1 MSTAET
7 SSPKGTG
14 KPGITL
20 KWLWMSEISF
30 RSPKSPLV
38 PPLTPL
44 RALAFLAKQA
54 SPKKIQTPR
63 TVSSLETSLLKVTL
77 AATGFPNI

>member
-20 KWLWMSEISF
+20 KWLWISEISF

-38 PPLTPL
+38 PLLTSL
-44 RALAFLAKQA
+44 RAFLAKQA

-63 TVSSLETSLLKVTL
+63 AVSSLETSLLKVTL
-77 AATGFPNI
+77 AATGFPNII